1 MLKDCCALVL
11 AGAAPEGVM
20 PVILMAFGYNLS
32 TDDGRIVEAIAQCT
46 VWITHGARYL
56 SRPLRT
62 AWHSLLESIHG
73 ELEAFF
79 RLMNNLRIPGPFVEA
94 GHRRIW
100 SAADA

>member
-1 MLKDCCALVL
+1 
-11 AGAAPEGVM
+11 M